1 MTDAEA
7 RIWQRYAMAELYGDK
22 EGMESDQ
29 PDLFNLPPTRIQD
42 VTLRQWDRD
51 PSTRLIYHRAPAC
64 IGMMWWAM
72 RRCEIRGHHRAA
84 AKINSL
90 YGMSWT

>member
-22 EGMESDQ
+22 EGMARTMRELWWERNVYS
-29 PDLFNLPPTRIQD
+29 R
-42 VTLRQWDRD
+42 LRRWDRD